1 MNDDNDSKR
10 FLVAN
15 FAEDKRFIFVRFPK
29 DPLSVE
35 IELLDVCTRVGASWF
50 NSITDEM
57 IIEYRFDSFEEST
70 RNDISDRFAQ
80 AKMRLTES
88 GWLEFNHKNDALSV
102 IFWSGFE
109 KQ

>member
-1 MNDDNDSKR
+1 MTDNDSKR

-15 FAEDKRFIFVRFPK
+15 YAENKRCVFVRLPK
-29 DPLSVE
+29 VPSSIE
-35 IELLDVCTRVGASWF
+35 IELLELCVSVNATWF

-70 RNDISDRFAQ
+70 RIDISDRFAQ

-88 GWLEFNHKNDALSV
+88 GWIEFNHKNDAMSV
-102 IFWSGFE
+102 TFWSGFE